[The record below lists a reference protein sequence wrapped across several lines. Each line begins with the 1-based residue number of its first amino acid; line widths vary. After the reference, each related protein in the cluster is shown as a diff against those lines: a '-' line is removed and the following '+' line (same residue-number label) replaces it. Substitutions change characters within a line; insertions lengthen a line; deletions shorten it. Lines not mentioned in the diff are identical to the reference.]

1 MDADTQG
8 GLASALLLD
17 KVMMKL
23 TSKQRRRT
31 RRAYDFS
38 KMFPLLTALYNF

>member
-23 TSKQRRRT
+23 TSKQRRT

-38 KMFPLLTALYNF
+38 KMFPLLI